1 MLCNSSTTYEGACVI
16 KKDLELLIKNI
27 EEEKFFAR
35 TALEKELFKEIILNL
50 KFLLKI
56 KENGLYNGI
65 YKDLQKTK
73 RRH

>member
-1 MLCNSSTTYEGACVI
+1 MI